1 MIKQWLYNKNAE
13 PTIFS
18 GQEAIDKAQKD
29 GWVDTPAAFKEKD
42 AIDAIIVPDDD
53 LQSLER
59 EELFEIAQNEE
70 VKFAKNIGNEKL
82 IDKIRA
88 NRNQ

>member
-1 MIKQWLYNKNAE
+1 MVKQWLYNRNAE
-13 PTIFS
+13 PTIFT
-18 GQEAIDKAQKD
+18 GKEAIEKALKD

-42 AIDAIIVPDDD
+42 AIEAIVIPDDG

-59 EELFEIAQNEE
+59 EELFEIAEKEE
-70 VKFAKNIGNEKL
+70 VKFAKNIGKEKL

-88 NRNQ
+88 NRK